1 MREQLIGYLLSA
13 LEPDEHQ
20 IVEAQLS
27 RDPQLKRE
35 LDLLSRS
42 LQPLACDREHYHAPL
57 GLAHRTCE
65 FVAEQAQILPAPS
78 TPAYAPS
85 SWRLSDMVVAAGI
98 FIAATM
104 LFFPALNQSRF
115 AARLLGCQNNLR
127 ELGMGLTNYADLHQG
142 YFPDI
147 PAQGECA
154 AAGIYAT
161 KLIEGGFL
169 ANPRVII
176 CPASAAADEE
186 TDVLVPTSQELLNAQ
201 GPRLIVLQKKMGGS
215 YGYNI
220 GYVSGGKYQATR
232 NLHRPRFAIMAD
244 APNAEAP
251 FRSLNHGDC
260 GQNVLFEDLHVQYLT
275 TCKARGCK
283 DNIYVN
289 DDGHVALG
297 KHLNDAVVGPSHA
310 RPVIVPTA
318 EEVLDSNQ

>member
-20 IVEAQLS
+20 SIEAQLI

-42 LQPLACDREHYHAPL
+42 LHPLACDREHYHAPL

-78 TPAYAPS
+78 APAYAPS
-85 SWRLSDMVVAAGI
+85 SWRLTDMVVAAGI
-98 FIAATM
+98 FIGATM

-127 ELGMGLTNYADLHQG
+127 ELGMGLTNYSDLHQG

-154 AAGIYAT
+154 AAGIYAS

-176 CPASAAADEE
+176 CPASSFAEEE
-186 TDVLVPTSQELLNAQ
+186 TDVLVPTAHELQRAQ
-201 GPRLIVLQKKMGGS
+201 GPHLIVLQRKMGGS

-232 NLHRPRFAIMAD
+232 NLRRPKFAIMAD

-251 FRSLNHGDC
+251 VRSLNHGDC

-289 DDGHVALG
+289 DDGQVAAG
-297 KHLNDAVVGPSHA
+297 KHLNDAVVGASHA
-310 RPVIVPTA
+310 RPMIVPVA
-318 EEVLDSNQ
+318 DEESDSSR